1 MSDPHKPAPAMLTV
15 HHLAYSRST
24 RVLWLLEEIGAPY
37 RLVRYERDAEFRA
50 PPELKT
56 VHPLGKSP
64 VIEDGGLVIG
74 ESAVI
79 LSHIDRVYGGD
90 RFTPSEEAERL
101 RHEEWLQYVESTA
114 AFPVMISA
122 IGARVGLSDG
132 MAAFVASP
140 LARALDL
147 IASAVEGEGFIMGEE
162 LTLADIQFVY
172 VLEMAD
178 HVGLLADHPAIS
190 AYLKRLKRRPALV
203 RALDIGGPMAPP
215 KR

>member
-1 MSDPHKPAPAMLTV
+1 MLTV

-37 RLVRYERDAEFRA
+37 QLVRYERDAEFRA
-50 PPELKT
+50 PPELQA

-79 LSHIDRVYGGD
+79 LSHIDQVYGGG

-114 AFPVMISA
+114 AFPIMISTV
-122 IGARVGLSDG
+122 GARVGLSEG

-140 LARALDL
+140 LARTLEL
-147 IASAVEGEGFIMGEE
+147 IASAVEGEGFIMGED
-162 LTLADIQFVY
+162 LRLADIQFVY
-172 VLEMAD
+172 VLEMAS
-178 HVGLLADHPAIS
+178 HAGLLADQPAIS
-190 AYLKRLKRRPALV
+190 AYLERLKRRPALM
-203 RALDIGGPMAPP
+203 RALEIGGPMAPP
-215 KR
+215 RR